1 MTYLAWTFWGA
12 NVAYCAVLTLHT
24 FRPSTWSIATFE
36 PMGNHIKLVF
46 PWQLLGCGIV
56 FFFKVS
62 PWHLLWWWI
71 PGVPIAVFLW
81 SLAAS
86 PALGKGYMFSPGRI
100 RSGSRF
106 ISSVLTGD
114 FDESPVGR
122 QFAAWFTEHPERSIQ
137 RDLFV
142 KLTIGVG
149 GPKGI
154 VAERVI
160 DSMMKVSGGGGA
172 QFGDLLANQL
182 DQIVV
187 FSPPSTDE
195 QAASQRV
202 AKDTLN
208 ELKARLRALDGD
220 AS

>member
-1 MTYLAWTFWGA
+1 
-12 NVAYCAVLTLHT
+12 
-24 FRPSTWSIATFE
+24 
-36 PMGNHIKLVF
+36 
-46 PWQLLGCGIV
+46 
-56 FFFKVS
+56 
-62 PWHLLWWWI
+62 
-71 PGVPIAVFLW
+71 
-81 SLAAS
+81 
-86 PALGKGYMFSPGRI
+86 MFSLGRI

-122 QFAAWFTEHPERSIQ
+122 QFAAWFTERPERSIQ
-137 RDLFV
+137 RDLV

-160 DSMMKVSGGGGA
+160 DSVMKVWRGGGA

-187 FSPPSTDE
+187 FSPPTTDE

-208 ELKARLRALDGD
+208 ELKARLRALDEMPLD
-220 AS
+220 NME